1 VPARA
6 LMVLGTASHV
16 GKSLVTAAL
25 GRILRDR
32 GFSVAPFKAQNMA
45 LNSAATADGGEIG
58 RAQALQAEA
67 CRIPATVDMNPIL
80 IKPSSDT
87 GAQVVVCGRVWG
99 QVTARDYH
107 QRRVEELFP
116 LVLECYQ
123 RLAAAHDIVVIEGAG
138 SPAEINLKAHDIVNM
153 RMAAAADAACLLV
166 GDIDRGGVF
175 ASLLGTMALL
185 NHRERQRVRGFV
197 INKFRGDP
205 DLLVPGVAM
214 IERRLRRPCLG
225 VISHL
230 PAIGLDEEDS
240 VSLEDRRTP
249 ARAWRGAD
257 ASDASDAD
265 RPLRIGVIALPRM
278 ANFTDFD
285 PLAAEPTVQLAY
297 LERAADLQGAD
308 VAIVPGTKQTA
319 DDLAWL
325 RRSGFAEALEARA
338 AKRQPIVGICGG
350 FQMLGVQVR
359 DPLAVEGGG
368 VAAGLGL
375 LPIVTE
381 LKATKSTV
389 NAAIDWPDLHLFG
402 HAVGA
407 VEARGY
413 EIHMGETAYA
423 GDARPFGQVRRAGA
437 RGPVDDGATTI
448 DGRIVGTYL
457 HGLFDVDGFRHAFLR
472 AARAACGLAPPARF
486 AHVEAERDARL
497 DRLAAHVAGA
507 VDVDALLAWIG
518 LPAFAAPASADGH
531 TFAPRVPTDKPGH
544 RPAAVKGRA

>member
-1 VPARA
+1 MAARA

-16 GKSLVTAAL
+16 GKSLIAAAL
-25 GRILRDR
+25 GRILSDR
-32 GFSVAPFKAQNMA
+32 GFRVAPFKAQNMA
-45 LNSAATADGGEIG
+45 LNSAATLDGGEIG

-67 CRIPATVDMNPIL
+67 CRIPATVDMNPVL

-87 GAQVVVCGRVWG
+87 DAQVVACGRVWG

-123 RLAAAHDIVVIEGAG
+123 RLTAAHDIVVIEGAG

-153 RMAAAADAACLLV
+153 RMAAAADAACVLV

-185 NHRERQRVRGFV
+185 DHRERQRVRGFV

-205 DLLVPGVAM
+205 DLLTPGIAM

-225 VISHL
+225 VIPHL
-230 PAIGLDEEDS
+230 TAIGLDEEDS

-257 ASDASDAD
+257 ATDASDAE
-265 RPLRIGVIALPRM
+265 RALRIGVIALPHM

-297 LERAADLQGAD
+297 LERAGDLQHAD
-308 VAIVPGTKQTA
+308 VAIVPGTKQTCE
-319 DDLAWL
+319 DLAWL
-325 RRSGFAEALEARA
+325 RRSGFAAALEARA
-338 AKRQPIVGICGG
+338 VQRRPIIGICGG
-350 FQMLGVQVR
+350 LQMLGQHVR
-359 DPLAVEGGG
+359 DPLAVESGG

-381 LKATKSTV
+381 LQATKTTV
-389 NAAIDWPDLHLFG
+389 NASASWSELHLFG
-402 HAVGA
+402 QAMGA
-407 VEARGY
+407 IEARGY
-413 EIHMGETAYA
+413 EIHMGETAYV
-423 GDARPFGQVRRAGA
+423 GDARPFGQVRRAGVSDL
-437 RGPVDDGATTI
+437 VDDGAAAC
-448 DGRIVGTYL
+448 DGRIIGTYL
-457 HGLFDVDGFRHAFLR
+457 HGLFDADDFRHAFLR
-472 AARAACGLAPPARF
+472 AARAVCGLAPPNQVAYV
-486 AHVEAERDARL
+486 AAERDARIN
-497 DRLAAHVAGA
+497 RLASHVARSL
-507 VDVDALLAWIG
+507 DVDALLAWIG
-518 LPAFAAPASADGH
+518 LPVQRL
-531 TFAPRVPTDKPGH
+531 T
-544 RPAAVKGRA
+544 RAESRA